1 MSGFVRN
8 PADDDERRRIEQA
21 IAEGAGMSIA
31 DFIETVV
38 GEVPDGEFVQIVRSR
53 LEMASNNDEAFEL
66 KAEIEQLWNWRQEMA

>member
-8 PADDDERRRIEQA
+8 PANDDERKRLEQA
-21 IAEGAGMSIA
+21 IEAGAGMSIA
-31 DFIETVV
+31 DFIETVI

>member
-21 IAEGAGMSIA
+21 IETGAGMSIA
-31 DFIETVV
+31 DLIETVI
-38 GEVPDGEFVQIVRSR
+38 GEVPDGEFVQIIRSR

>member
-8 PADDDERRRIEQA
+8 PTDDDERRRIELAVQA
-21 IAEGAGMSIA
+21 GAGMSIA
-31 DFIETVV
+31 DFIETVI

-53 LEMASNNDEAFEL
+53 LERASQNDEAFEL

>member
-8 PADDDERRRIEQA
+8 PADDDERKRLEQA
-21 IAEGAGMSIA
+21 IEAGAGMSIA
-31 DFIETVV
+31 DFIETVI
-38 GEVPDGEFVQIVRSR
+38 GEVPDGEFVQIVRSG

>member
-1 MSGFVRN
+1 MSGFVHD

-21 IAEGAGMSIA
+21 IKEGAGMSIA

-38 GEVPDGEFVQIVRSR
+38 GEVPDGEFVQIVRSK

>member
-1 MSGFVRN
+1 MSRFVRN
-8 PADDDERRRIEQA
+8 PADEDGRRRIEQA
-21 IAEGAGMSIA
+21 IEAGAGMSIA

>member
-21 IAEGAGMSIA
+21 IEAGAGMSIT

>member
-8 PADDDERRRIEQA
+8 PADEDERRRIEQA
-21 IAEGAGMSIA
+21 IEEGAGMSIA

>member
-21 IAEGAGMSIA
+21 IEEGAGMSIA
-31 DFIETVV
+31 DFIETVI